1 MVCKCW
7 IPFSSF
13 FPGPQ
18 TGSKERPS
26 SLKGPCQ
33 GPAFLPI
40 SPSSSKASCPNTGS
54 LSPAAS
60 FPRLYLHNC
69 AEQPVSDGNMM

>member
-33 GPAFLPI
+33 GPCFPPHLCLPKQLQ
-40 SPSSSKASCPNTGS
+40 SFMPEHGLPVLLPKA
-54 LSPAAS
+54 LSPQLRRAA
-60 FPRLYLHNC
+60 C
-69 AEQPVSDGNMM
+69 V

>member
-33 GPAFLPI
+33 GPCFPPHLCLPKQLQ
-40 SPSSSKASCPNTGS
+40 SFMPEHGLPVLLPKA
-54 LSPAAS
+54 LSPQLCRAA
-60 FPRLYLHNC
+60 C
-69 AEQPVSDGNMM
+69 V

>member
-40 SPSSSKASCPNTGS
+40 SPSSSKAS
-54 LSPAAS
+54 
-60 FPRLYLHNC
+60 
-69 AEQPVSDGNMM
+69 